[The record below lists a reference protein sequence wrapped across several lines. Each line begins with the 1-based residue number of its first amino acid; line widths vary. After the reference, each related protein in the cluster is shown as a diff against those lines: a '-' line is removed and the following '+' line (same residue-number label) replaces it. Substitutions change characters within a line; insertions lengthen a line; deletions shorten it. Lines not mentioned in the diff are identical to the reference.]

1 MTRTDVT
8 AHGPRPRRRACL
20 GTSAVTVALTMT
32 LVAACGDGPP
42 TSPSKVPTASL
53 ASNSTLRQ
61 SATTIGAFATAPGTA
76 TLKVTAP
83 LSQSPP
89 DGSVLNGT
97 HAVLAASGPLGQF
110 IEAIGLRLGFAVWEV
125 AGDGGGT
132 TLIEAGDV
140 PRGPAGNP
148 LLSRQHH

>member
-1 MTRTDVT
+1 MTAD
-8 AHGPRPRRRACL
+8 GPRPRRRACL
-20 GTSAVTVALTMT
+20 GISAVTIVLTMT

-61 SATTIGAFATAPGTA
+61 SATAIGAFA

-97 HAVLAASGPLGQF
+97 NAVLAASGPLGQF
-110 IEAIGLRLGFAVWEV
+110 IEATGLRLGFAVWEV

-140 PRGPAGNP
+140 PRTNGTTTYAVETA
-148 LLSRQHH
+148 LLDRV